1 MADDGSAGTGFEEE
15 EEIENPL
22 GQYEGGRNAR
32 QQRHG
37 TGRALHANGDYYE
50 GCYSKNLRYGKG
62 LYVFDKRNGARYDGE
77 YRFGLRSG
85 MGTFYYPDGS
95 RYEGEWKKNTQHG
108 CGIYY
113 YINGDTYSGAWF
125 KGKRHG
131 IGTYTYAT
139 LGVKLTCAWDA
150 DEITGGGR
158 LEYPMSGVSFHG
170 FFENNRPLG
179 KGVFVFPRLNCM
191 QLGIYSSPPRDLE
204 AEEIQAETSG
214 EGDEEKPRQE
224 GPPSQWFAKDVV
236 EYDESLMPPLP
247 KTRILPDSPDIE
259 SVQSAILLSENSEQE
274 EGAWSE
280 GREELGEEEDLVS
293 SAGELHIGDQIEVM
307 SSPSMHENMNAPPN

>member
-1 MADDGSAGTGFEEE
+1 
-15 EEIENPL
+15 
-22 GQYEGGRNAR
+22 
-32 QQRHG
+32 
-37 TGRALHANGDYYE
+37 
-50 GCYSKNLRYGKG
+50 
-62 LYVFDKRNGARYDGE
+62 
-77 YRFGLRSG
+77 
-85 MGTFYYPDGS
+85 
-95 RYEGEWKKNTQHG
+95 
-108 CGIYY
+108 
-113 YINGDTYSGAWF
+113 
-125 KGKRHG
+125 
-131 IGTYTYAT
+131 
-139 LGVKLTCAWDA
+139 
-150 DEITGGGR
+150 
-158 LEYPMSGVSFHG
+158 MSGVSFHG

-191 QLGIYSSPPRDLE
+191 QLGIYSSPPPDLE

-214 EGDEEKPRQE
+214 EGDEEKPRKE

-293 SAGELHIGDQIEVM
+293 ALIMHQAEICSSMRSNSFHHWKISSAGVG
-307 SSPSMHENMNAPPN
+307 N